1 VPQYRWSEIH
11 RQEALDYHCQ
21 IHKLPRA
28 KLSQATG
35 IPNPVRCTPKEAI
48 VRGYPYI
55 IYIDRTE
62 EMEKL
67 HQRRLREEEARRRR
81 EEW

>member
-1 VPQYRWSEIH
+1 H
-11 RQEALDYHCQ
+11 R
-21 IHKLPRA
+21 LPPAR
-28 KLSQATG
+28 LSQATG

-48 VRGYPYI
+48 ERGYPYI

-62 EMEKL
+62 EIKEGHRKY
-67 HQRRLREEEARRRR
+67 LRELDAKRRR

>member
-1 VPQYRWSEIH
+1 PEYRWSEFH

-21 IHKLPRA
+21 IHRLPPAR
-28 KLSQATG
+28 LSQATG

-48 VRGYPYI
+48 ARGYPYI

-62 EMEKL
+62 EMKERHQKL
-67 HQRRLREEEARRRR
+67 LRHEEAKRRRDG
-81 EEW
+81 W